1 MKKAITTILSVLML
15 VSCLTVNVF
24 AVENE
29 NPQNPSDQP
38 SEETYDDVQT
48 QTEEKSV
55 LDNSDEQDKE
65 KTPSATDTAV
75 ISFSR
80 TDNGPSLQLNFTKKK
95 VIDNNFHVWVMSDN
109 NTQEAKQAFDKAFDD
124 NILTDFDVK
133 IGDNDISNLAI
144 NVGVIEKLN
153 KFAVHGIG
161 SLGNDTH
168 IFLFSDL
175 FDVVDFSRVKSVE
188 LICGEYNKTIN
199 LNNKVDYKGTIYYKP
214 DDGLYL
220 DNGSSYT
227 VRVNY
232 NEGDPEEFSYSSS
245 LSEDDNFKVCCGAE
259 LFATGIENGRFVC
272 FAWNFERLQNNT
284 RGSENNNPTD
294 NNPEENLGNIIYARK
309 VDTPPNSS
317 NISYSEFTEKPTN
330 VVFVDI
336 YNDERFGIFFGDK
349 YNNANSDNDINLTY
363 NDVSIIKSTGIE
375 VTYTGGVFSIHS
387 THSDSTASITYN
399 DQSLIFKSKLPDVG
413 VYTSNKITDETY
425 CKKYNTR
432 REFFINWNEEIVE
445 SVSINTINNHAP
457 ESGKYTT
464 VSNSNSIKLTI
475 TDPNIISNNLDI
487 NVSVKY
493 KNSDNSNT
501 YNMSCEYD
509 SGFVEN
515 NNFII
520 RNDQVYFKKTHVNN
534 DKSINFYLSKEAYY
548 IFDLIKDKIDFTNIG
563 SNSVLVNLLSE
574 DNNEINQNVF
584 FDHGAY
590 FKKEK
595 TISLE
600 AYAVTDPVE
609 GELNTKLNFTSPI
622 DLNFKYKD
630 TNLDYAVS
638 NVYLFTKSNN
648 NYQNTYRQVVPSS
661 SGTYPFNNDC
671 EYYWYSENNSENNGN
686 TSYVTIH
693 STFNSPVFFGRR
705 LNKSDFNGI
714 EFKQQNATVS
724 ITDLQSKID
733 SQFTVPGSKLT
744 LVNNTESDQITI
756 ENSLRITN
764 YADDSMFYVT
774 SNITDRSLLIDLNNN
789 TLNLG
794 TNRIIVSE
802 YSTVHIANGTIT
814 GSGDTLFDNY
824 GGLSLHNVTCKNTN
838 TADNSY
844 AIKTYRGTLFLDE
857 KSRIV
862 ESKNGILLADS
873 HYYSDL
879 DNTCFVSGFVN
890 VTNNGIVFEEKET
903 KFKDT
908 LCVLVPDYINM
919 DIDNQYS
926 ILDTITPTVI
936 AGNTAIIANNKSD
949 IKLAGTSYYK
959 ETGNNQYDEYQAKTT
974 ISGGKSISLK
984 SGQLDIDGNID
995 IIANVSNNPNIE
1007 IMTSGINA
1015 NEKLEINIDVSQK
1028 TNFDSAGSVIQEKL
1042 SSEISTSTK
1051 DISLDIY
1058 CQEHINSSK
1067 FIYAASNPFDLKS
1080 TNVSKYI
1087 TAGFYS
1093 SDISSHINS
1102 NKYKVDGPNNNLY
1115 EVKINANDPYD
1126 YEFIWDK
1133 NAQDSVNLSNL
1144 ESYLTNLG
1152 TRNIT
1157 IRSFDNASAS
1167 SSKAITITGSK
1178 NITIEDGVSLN
1189 NIKLVVNT
1197 RKGKVHINGGTLRN
1211 NLDSCIVLENG
1222 EFFTDSKFI
1231 SAKNETIKVTGGI
1244 LHFDSK
1250 AYAEGPMALNVLATV
1265 NMPEVHV
1272 CGDLKGTSGTAINYS
1287 INSNLNPDYNEY
1299 SLNIVGIDK
1308 TKEHSTITG
1317 GVVVNNGKVVTM
1329 STEISADIAFELKGN
1344 SELILDND
1352 TVVIGNNTAVFLN
1365 GAGTLFFNKG
1375 VVEAPYPVKILEGNP
1390 RNYQVVFKDGVHCK
1404 VSSNT
1409 NDNVISFVNNNG
1421 IIQNNVNINEYNL
1434 YCEFAFFNKPV
1445 DENQFNNLNMEMNQG
1460 SSQRGKY
1467 TCVQYDV
1474 LSAEYPYCVAYKL
1487 SSVAHNSLHLNLTNN
1502 EGIDVDSS
1510 KLDLLKENQGNNE
1523 WTLLVVEEADIANK
1537 PSYMVDAYE
1546 IQVRNVTDNNDVTL
1560 LPETSG
1566 YQEITI
1572 PVQTHDINNI
1582 LVSHKHGTEGAVLLE
1597 KLSAEEIS
1605 NNLREGYYVKDSSS
1619 ITIVTKRF
1627 SQFGIFEKSDDMLPF
1642 APTIVSPECTP
1653 ITYGQKLSDSSL
1665 MDGWHWETSNIA
1677 PTAGIHTYNA
1687 YKEVTDFESFD
1698 YSQTDG
1704 YDFNKNRIIRN
1715 IEITVNKAEP
1725 KYSIPTGLSA
1735 TYGDLLYDVKL
1746 PTGWLWENTE
1756 LSVGNAT
1763 TTGNKFNAIFT
1774 PSDKDNYNTVSI
1786 ELPVIVKK
1794 AEIDIKTLTI
1804 PTFAEAQKGDSLS
1817 KLTFTQ
1823 PGWNWVNPSATVS
1836 DSNYAVY
1843 NPDKNNYV
1851 DLLVTV
1857 PVYIRETVAGKDVSI
1872 SNTVSAD
1879 KKLEDIKVENNN
1891 ITQSVLDIIKNVKSD
1906 TVVTGDAKEF
1916 ISSSGNE
1923 SLTISTELVKNEV
1936 TESAKNEALEKAE
1949 VKAENVA
1956 MVLDFKINIKVTK
1969 GSETKTGTITELAEP
1984 VKLTVKL
1991 PEGSKTTAAEGKE
2004 LKYYVLVIHGDDV
2017 LKIPA
2022 TLNAADGTVTFSADK
2037 FSTYILVSEEV
2048 TKTVAENSTP
2058 SYVPSA
2064 NKKPVVNTA
2073 AK

>member
-15 VSCLTVNVF
+15 IGCLSVNVF

-95 VIDNNFHVWVMSDN
+95 VIDNNFHVWAMSDN
-109 NTQEAKQAFDKAFDD
+109 NTQEAKQAFVKAFDD
-124 NILTDFDVK
+124 NILTGFDVI
-133 IGDNDISNLAI
+133 IGDNDISNIAI
-144 NVGVIEKLN
+144 NGGVIEKLN

-188 LICGEYNKTIN
+188 LICGETVRTIN
-199 LNNKVDYKGTIYYKP
+199 LSSSDEYNGTKYFKP

-232 NEGDPEEFSYSSS
+232 NEADSVEFSYSS
-245 LSEDDNFKVCCGAE
+245 LIREDDNFKVCCGAE

-284 RGSENNNPTD
+284 GGSENNNPTD
-294 NNPEENLGNIIYARK
+294 NNPEENLENIIYARK

-317 NISYSEFTEKPTN
+317 NIEYSEFTEKPTN

-336 YNDERFGIFFGDK
+336 YNDERFGIFFGDQ

-375 VTYTGGVFSIHS
+375 VTYTDGVFSIHS
-387 THSDSTASITYN
+387 THSDSTARITYN
-399 DQSLIFKSKLPDVG
+399 GQSLIFKSKLPDVG
-413 VYTSNKITDETY
+413 VYTSNEITDETY

-432 REFFINWNEEIVE
+432 RDFFINWNEEKVE
-445 SVSINTINNHAP
+445 SVSINTINGNNP
-457 ESGKYTT
+457 ESGKYTID
-464 VSNSNSIKLTI
+464 SNSNSIKLTI

-493 KNSDNSNT
+493 KNFDNSNT

-520 RNDQVYFKKTHVNN
+520 RNDQVYFKETHVNN

-600 AYAVTDPVE
+600 AYAVTDPVK

-622 DLNFKYKD
+622 DLDFKYKD

-671 EYYWYSENNSENNGN
+671 EYYWYSENNGN

-693 STFNSPVFFGRR
+693 STFNSPVIFGRR
-705 LNKSDFNGI
+705 LSKSDFNGI
-714 EFKQQNATVS
+714 EFNQQNATVS
-724 ITDLQSKID
+724 TIKDLQNKID
-733 SQFTVPGSKLT
+733 TQFTVPGSILALENPIALT
-744 LVNNTESDQITI
+744 KD
-756 ENSLRITN
+756 LRITN
-764 YADDSMFYVT
+764 YYDNGMSFVT
-774 SNITDRSLLIDLNNN
+774 SNHYGDSLLIDLNGN

-794 TNRIIVSE
+794 TNKIIVSE

-814 GSGDTLFDNY
+814 GSGESLFDNY
-824 GGLSLHNVTCKNTN
+824 GGLSLHNVICNNTN
-838 TADNSY
+838 ENSETESY
-844 AIKTYRGTLFLDE
+844 VIKTYRGIVFLDE
-857 KSRIV
+857 KTTITG
-862 ESKNGILLADS
+862 KNGILLADS
-873 HYYSDL
+873 HYDSDL
-879 DNTCFVSGFVN
+879 DNTCFVSGVVN
-890 VTNNGIVFEEKET
+890 ATNNGIVFEEKET

-926 ILDTITPTVI
+926 ILDTITPKVI
-936 AGNTAIIANNKSD
+936 AGNTAIITNNKTD
-949 IKLAGTSYYK
+949 IKLAGKSYYK
-959 ETGNNQYDEYQAKTT
+959 EIGNNQYDEYQAKTT
-974 ISGGKSISLK
+974 ISGGKTISLK

-1028 TNFDSAGSVIQEKL
+1028 TNFDSAGSVIQEKV

-1051 DISLDIY
+1051 DISLYIY

-1093 SDISSHINS
+1093 SNISSYINS
-1102 NKYKVDGPNNNLY
+1102 SKYKVDGPNNNLY
-1115 EVKINANDPYD
+1115 EVVINANDPYD

-1157 IRSFDNASAS
+1157 IKSFDNASAS

-1178 NITIEDGVSLN
+1178 NIAIEDDVSLN

-1231 SAKNETIKVTGGI
+1231 SAKNETITVTGGI
-1244 LHFDSK
+1244 LHFYAK
-1250 AYAEGPMALNVLATV
+1250 AYAEGPVALNVMAT
-1265 NMPEVHV
+1265 NKMPEVHV

-1308 TKEHSTITG
+1308 TKEHSNITG
-1317 GVVVNNGKVVTM
+1317 GIVVNNGKVVTM
-1329 STEISADIAFELKGN
+1329 STEISADVAFKLTGD
-1344 SELILDND
+1344 SELIIDNE
-1352 TVVIGNNTAVFLN
+1352 TKIVGKNTAVLLN
-1365 GAGTLFFNKG
+1365 GAGRLFFNKG
-1375 VVEAPYPVKILEGNP
+1375 TIEAPYPVKILEGNP
-1390 RNYQVVFKDGVHCK
+1390 KNYQVVFKDGVHCK
-1404 VSSNT
+1404 ITSNT

-1434 YCEFAFFNKPV
+1434 NCEFAFFNKPV

-1460 SSQRGKY
+1460 SSQQGKY

-1474 LSAEYPYCVAYKL
+1474 LSADYPYCVAYKL
-1487 SSVAHNSLHLNLTNN
+1487 SSVAHNSLHINLTNN

-1597 KLSAEEIS
+1597 KLSKEEIA
-1605 NNLREGYYVKDSSS
+1605 NKPRECYYVNEDSS

-1627 SQFGIFEKSDDMLPF
+1627 SQFGIFEKSDNMLPF

-1665 MDGWHWETSNIA
+1665 TDGWHWETSNIA

-1725 KYSIPTGLSA
+1725 KYNIPTGLSA

-1746 PTGWLWENTE
+1746 PAGWSWENTE

-1774 PSDKDNYNTVSI
+1774 PSDADNYNTVSI
-1786 ELPVIVKK
+1786 DLPVIVKK

-1804 PTFAEAQKGDSLS
+1804 PTFAETQKGD
-1817 KLTFTQ
+1817 
-1823 PGWNWVNPSATVS
+1823 
-1836 DSNYAVY
+1836 
-1843 NPDKNNYV
+1843 
-1851 DLLVTV
+1851 
-1857 PVYIRETVAGKDVSI
+1857 
-1872 SNTVSAD
+1872 
-1879 KKLEDIKVENNN
+1879 
-1891 ITQSVLDIIKNVKSD
+1891 
-1906 TVVTGDAKEF
+1906 
-1916 ISSSGNE
+1916 
-1923 SLTISTELVKNEV
+1923 
-1936 TESAKNEALEKAE
+1936 
-1949 VKAENVA
+1949 
-1956 MVLDFKINIKVTK
+1956 
-1969 GSETKTGTITELAEP
+1969 
-1984 VKLTVKL
+1984 
-1991 PEGSKTTAAEGKE
+1991 
-2004 LKYYVLVIHGDDV
+2004 
-2017 LKIPA
+2017 
-2022 TLNAADGTVTFSADK
+2022 
-2037 FSTYILVSEEV
+2037 
-2048 TKTVAENSTP
+2048 
-2058 SYVPSA
+2058 
-2064 NKKPVVNTA
+2064 
-2073 AK
+2073 